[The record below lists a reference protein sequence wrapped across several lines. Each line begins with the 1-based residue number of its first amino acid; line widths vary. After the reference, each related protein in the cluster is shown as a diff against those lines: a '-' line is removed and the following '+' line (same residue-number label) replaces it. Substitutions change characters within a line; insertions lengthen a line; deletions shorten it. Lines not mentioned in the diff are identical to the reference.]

1 MDKEDFLLR
10 LKETPTLDWL
20 LTVAGNDPKL
30 VNTLFEIVRSEHS
43 ALRYSCTKTLRILSE
58 RQPYKI

>member
-20 LTVAGNDPKL
+20 LTEAGNDPKL
-30 VNTLFEIVRSEHS
+30 VNTLFEI
-43 ALRYSCTKTLRILSE
+43 CKC
-58 RQPYKI
+58 Q